1 MRINNEIREYITK
14 KVVEKSSAKR
24 DELVAIYDRLND
36 ANGRE
41 EEKKRDLLLR
51 YLEQL
56 RGETEKTFI
65 KYANS
70 IGFTFSHSELD
81 NEFLSV
87 CKWNCTKNGKY
98 GNFKE
103 IDAAK
108 KDIDDFDKKVKDIID
123 EVLFKLSI
131 GKDYDELMKEI
142 NSLKF

>member
-14 KVVEKSSAKR
+14 KVVEKSSTKR
-24 DELVAIYDRLND
+24 DELVAVYDRLND

-51 YLEQL
+51 YLKQL
-56 RGETEKTFI
+56 REETEKTFL
-65 KYANS
+65 KYADS
-70 IGFTFSHSELD
+70 IGFTFSHGELD
-81 NEFLSV
+81 SGFLSV
-87 CKWNCTKNGKY
+87 CEWNCTHNGKY

-108 KDIDDFDKKVKDIID
+108 NDINDFDKKVKDIID

>member
-24 DELVAIYDRLND
+24 DELVAIYDKLNN
-36 ANGRE
+36 ANDME
-41 EEKKRDLLLR
+41 EEKKRDFLLR
-51 YLEQL
+51 YIKQL
-56 RGETEKTFI
+56 KDEAQKTFI

-70 IGFTFSHSELD
+70 IGFTFSHGELD
-81 NEFLSV
+81 SGFLSV
-87 CKWNCTKNGKY
+87 CEWNCKHNGRY

-108 KDIDDFDKKVKDIID
+108 KDINDFDKKVKDIVD

>member
-1 MRINNEIREYITK
+1 MNE
-14 KVVEKSSAKR
+14 
-24 DELVAIYDRLND
+24 
-36 ANGRE
+36 ANGRD

-51 YLEQL
+51 YINQL
-56 RGETEKTFI
+56 RDEAEKTFI

-70 IGFTFSHSELD
+70 IGFTFSHEDLD
-81 NEFLSV
+81 DSFLSV
-87 CKWNCTKNGKY
+87 REYNCKHNGKY

-108 KDIDDFDKKVKDIID
+108 KDISDFDKKVKDIID

-131 GKDYDELMKEI
+131 GNDYDELMKEI